1 MEESQTKDGNRTSS
15 ASGGIAMAVTSFEHP
30 DADTSACWPS
40 MDYLRTG
47 YLSSLITGFT
57 QEVVK
62 FWTGIKAAREP
73 RNPKAFQPFGGTVDT
88 KALLQWLDANVCQNE
103 QFQQAQTIL
112 IMSENRELDSQL
124 WFLEHTLRKL
134 LARTAIYRQEQWHI
148 IFVPLT
154 TETGLD
160 QVHFTWGG
168 VYPLEALS
176 TRYKDKNFVLWD
188 CDAAPTALY
197 DILDL
202 IDLLDLATA
211 VAHPEWEPT
220 RMRPGIA
227 VVSERYSNVNA
238 GIVYVMGDPNAPKQT
253 GSVKDWLTII
263 DKERLAMVNSNS
275 GDGIGTLWNRVTN
288 APVDLNIDE
297 VHSKLQDWQQK
308 ARQAAGDPHFF
319 GKYARNG
326 ADYTHIWAMFGL
338 VINKLAHGTVSGA
351 QVKKAYIAHLPEG
364 MNLITGLGKWAGPFY
379 EQGILK
385 LLDAYE
391 TEGAYYGRLPG

>member
-1 MEESQTKDGNRTSS
+1 
-15 ASGGIAMAVTSFEHP
+15 
-30 DADTSACWPS
+30 

-47 YLSSLITGFT
+47 YLSSFITGFT

-73 RNPKAFQPFGGTVDT
+73 KNPKAFQPFGGTVDT
-88 KALLQWLDANVCQNE
+88 KAFLQWLDANVCQSE
-103 QFQQAQTIL
+103 QFQQAQTVL
-112 IMSENRELDSQL
+112 IMSENRELDGQL

-134 LARTAIYRQEQWHI
+134 LARTAIHRQEQWHI

-168 VYPLEALS
+168 VYPLEALA
-176 TRYKDKNFVLWD
+176 TRYKGKNFVLWD

-202 IDLLDLATA
+202 IDLLDLATT

-238 GIVYVMGDPNAPKQT
+238 GIV
-253 GSVKDWLTII
+253 
-263 DKERLAMVNSNS
+263 
-275 GDGIGTLWNRVTN
+275 
-288 APVDLNIDE
+288 
-297 VHSKLQDWQQK
+297 
-308 ARQAAGDPHFF
+308 
-319 GKYARNG
+319 
-326 ADYTHIWAMFGL
+326 
-338 VINKLAHGTVSGA
+338 
-351 QVKKAYIAHLPEG
+351 
-364 MNLITGLGKWAGPFY
+364 
-379 EQGILK
+379 
-385 LLDAYE
+385 
-391 TEGAYYGRLPG
+391 